1 MTLRLVHK
9 LKRSCTRF
17 ASSSISH
24 TDERAKF
31 TGSKKTNFTHELK
44 YLNPLE
50 QPAFPTFRV
59 LDNHGNI
66 KTDDAPKLSDEELVK
81 IYRSMALLSK
91 MDKILLQSQ
100 RQGRVSFYMTCSGE
114 EAAVVG
120 SAAALQDV
128 DTVFTQYREVGVFL
142 WRGFTLQDVM
152 HQCFSTH
159 KDNTKGRQMPIH
171 YSAKKLNI
179 QCVSSTLATQVPN
192 AVGYAYSNKIKGI
205 KAVTVTYFGEGAASE
220 GDVHAAMNMAAVL
233 RCPTIFIC
241 RNNGY
246 AISTSTE
253 DQYAGDGIVVR
264 GYGYGMRSLR
274 VDGNDLFAVHKAVSD
289 ARKVALENSCPVLI
303 ELMTYRVGHHS
314 TSDDS
319 TAYRSIDEVNYW
331 NKEDSPVG
339 RLGLYL
345 MKRKLWDAEKEN
357 SYAKECRKEIMAA
370 FNVAESALKPSPY
383 LVFDDVYDSH
393 STQIAEQKEHLEEH
407 LKIYGEHYN
416 LKDYD
421 V

>member
-1 MTLRLVHK
+1 MSYRLVRR
-9 LKRSCTRF
+9 LNSSCVRCV
-17 ASSSISH
+17 SSSLSRTTEKARH
-24 TDERAKF
+24 P
-31 TGSKKTNFTHELK
+31 GSKTNFTHEIQF
-44 YLNPLE
+44 LNPQEL
-50 QPAFPTFRV
+50 PAIPTFRV

-66 KTDDAPKLSDEELVK
+66 KTEEAPKISDDDLVE
-81 IYRSMALLSK
+81 IYKKMSLLSK

-100 RQGRVSFYMTCSGE
+100 RQGRISFYMTCSGE
-114 EAAVVG
+114 EAAVIG
-120 SAAALQDV
+120 SAAALKDV
-128 DTVFTQYREVGVFL
+128 DTVFTQYREVGVYL

-179 QCVSSTLATQVPN
+179 QCVSSTLGTQVPN

-205 KAVTVTYFGEGAASE
+205 EAVTVTYFGEGAASE

-233 RCPTIFIC
+233 KCPTLFIC

-246 AISTSTE
+246 AISTTTA
-253 DQYAGDGIVVR
+253 DQYAGDGIAVR
-264 GYGYGMRSLR
+264 AIGYGMRCLR
-274 VDGNDLFAVHKAVSD
+274 VDGNDLFAVHRAVFE
-289 ARKVALENSCPVLI
+289 ARALAIENSCPVLI

-319 TAYRSIDEVNYW
+319 SAYRSIDEVNYW

-345 MKRKLWDAEKEN
+345 MKHKLWDSEREQA
-357 SYAKECRKEIMAA
+357 YAKECRKDIMGA
-370 FNVAESALKPSPY
+370 FNLAESSLKPSPY
-383 LVFDDVYDSH
+383 LVFDDVYDTH
-393 STQIAEQKEHLEEH
+393 STQLARQRSSLEEH
-407 LKIYGEHYN
+407 LKSYGEHYN
-416 LKDYD
+416 LNEYD

>member
-1 MTLRLVHK
+1 MSVRLVHK
-9 LKRSCTRF
+9 LKRSCTRLV
-17 ASSSISH
+17 SSSLTRTSEKARH
-24 TDERAKF
+24 P
-31 TGSKKTNFTHELK
+31 GSKTNFTHEIQF
-44 YLNPLE
+44 LNPYDL
-50 QPAFPTFRV
+50 PTIPTFRI

-66 KTDDAPKLSDEELVK
+66 KTENAPKLSDEELVE
-81 IYRSMALLSK
+81 IYKKMSLLSK

-100 RQGRVSFYMTCSGE
+100 RQGRISFYMTCSGE
-114 EAAVVG
+114 EAAVIG
-120 SAAALQDV
+120 SASALQDV

-171 YSAKKLNI
+171 YSAKKHNI

-192 AVGYAYSNKIKGI
+192 AVGYAYSNKIKGV

-233 RCPTIFIC
+233 RCPTLFIC
-241 RNNGY
+241 RNNGF
-246 AISTSTE
+246 AISTKTE
-253 DQYAGDGIVVR
+253 DQYAGDGIAVR
-264 GYGYGMRSLR
+264 GVGYGMRSLR

-289 ARKVALENSCPVLI
+289 AREIAIEDSCPVLI

-339 RLGLYL
+339 RFGLYL
-345 MKRKLWDAEKEN
+345 IKQKLWDAEMEQ
-357 SYAKECRKEIMAA
+357 SYAKECRKEIMGA

-383 LVFDDVYDSH
+383 LVFEDVYDSR
-393 STQIAEQKEHLEEH
+393 STQLSEQRDSLEQHLQS
-407 LKIYGEHYN
+407 YGKHYN
-416 LKDYD
+416 LDEYD